1 MNAATIVGMYDGSQ
15 LTVTSSLRLR
25 YPMNQHTTPALA
37 LALSLSVATFALA
50 DWPQW
55 RGPARLGFTA
65 SGPLVETLPS
75 DGIQAKWKFDS
86 LPGGN
91 SGGWGSPVIDD
102 NRVYIFAHT
111 KQKTTDV
118 GEKQYP
124 WLAPEKRVGMS
135 DEEYEEY
142 ERKRRAEDEERAQAF
157 RFEQR
162 LICLDLRTGE
172 LIWERVTPGQ
182 YTRFTQSGTP
192 CVQDGKVFI
201 LGSGRIAYCHDALT
215 GEILWQTRLPGEFR
229 DEYFASSFAVH
240 DGVALVACGP
250 LFAIATSDGHVLW
263 SGDAKSDYGS
273 HSSPVVWMSQSS
285 AVAICNTSGNR
296 TVAYRISNGE
306 ALWELQTGVERSSP
320 LVVDD
325 TLLTY
330 GGSRKNGL
338 QAFRMNSDDLK
349 ATPTLLWQFRG
360 AADSG
365 STPVVA
371 ETHVFVQGE
380 KRLAKIDLESGDR
393 VWQTTMSIATPRYT
407 SPIVV
412 GNQLLFAWEGL
423 LSYAAETGDARLH
436 YDAKIDSRGRLI
448 SEEDLRRDLGIGELE
463 RSDGGREEAEK
474 LWQKNAIGSGPLRC
488 STPAFSDGHLVVRLS
503 NALAC
508 YDLRFAQ

>member
-1 MNAATIVGMYDGSQ
+1 MNK
-15 LTVTSSLRLR
+15 
-25 YPMNQHTTPALA
+25 HKTPGVALF
-37 LALSLSVATFALA
+37 LSLSVATVTLA

-55 RGPARLGFTA
+55 RGPARLGFA
-65 SGPLVETLPS
+65 SSGPLIDKLPP

-91 SGGWGSPVIDD
+91 SGGWGSPAIEGDK
-102 NRVYIFAHT
+102 VYIFAHT
-111 KQKTTDV
+111 KERTAEL

-124 WLAPEKRVGMS
+124 WLAPEDRVGMS

-142 ERKRRAEDEERAQAF
+142 ERKRRAEDAQRAQAF

-162 LICLDLRTGE
+162 LVCLDLHTGE
-172 LIWERVTPGQ
+172 LIWERTTPGQ

-201 LGSGRIAYCHDALT
+201 LGSGRIAYCHDAAT

-250 LFAIATSDGHVLW
+250 LFAIETDGGRVLW
-263 SGDAKSDYGS
+263 NGDARSDYGS
-273 HSSPVVWMSQSS
+273 HSSPVVWTSQQT

-296 TVAYRISNGE
+296 TVAYQISDGQK
-306 ALWELQTGVERSSP
+306 LWELETGAERSSP
-320 LVVDD
+320 VVVDD

-338 QAFRMNSDDLK
+338 KAFRISAEDPT
-349 ATPTLLWQFRG
+349 ATPDLLWQFRG

-371 ETHVFVQGE
+371 KTHVFVQGE
-380 KRLAKIDLESGDR
+380 KRLAKVDLEKGDR

-412 GNQLLFAWEGL
+412 GDQLLFAWEGL
-423 LSYAAETGDARLH
+423 LAYAAETDNDRLL
-436 YDAKIDSRGRLI
+436 YDAKIDSGGRLI
-448 SEEDLRRDLGIGELE
+448 SEDDLRRDLGIDELE
-463 RSDGGREEAEK
+463 RSEEGRKEAEK
-474 LWQKNAIGSGPLRC
+474 LWQKRAISSGPLRC
-488 STPAFSDGHLVVRLS
+488 STPAFSDGHLVVRLG
-503 NALAC
+503 NAIAC
-508 YDLRFAQ
+508 FDLRAR